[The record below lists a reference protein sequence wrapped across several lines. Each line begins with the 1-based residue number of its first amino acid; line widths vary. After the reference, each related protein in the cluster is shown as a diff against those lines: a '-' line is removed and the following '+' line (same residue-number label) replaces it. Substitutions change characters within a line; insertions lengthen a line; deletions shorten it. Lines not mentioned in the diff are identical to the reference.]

1 MTICLLLFAIAQPQA
16 PAHPAGEWSAAIE
29 DARKL
34 PIEVARYTRYLTLF
48 AVPIEDREPWYTI
61 LTFHLWSI
69 SREAEP
75 PKPRRISATLYAIYL
90 PDFGIEPTTYGRLT
104 FRDPYFHV
112 QLTADGKK
120 PTGDVPSPAP
130 WVGTIAAQDELR
142 KLTYSQSPLLRADW
156 FVVETSIQEGR
167 GTPGKGTGYYD
178 FLQVIDRA
186 SFHKAVGA
194 DPKLAE
200 DLKRRIR
207 AIVKESGVSYF
218 PRQIERMDALG
229 GGYWFTLDTL
239 DEGKGER
246 NPLRR
251 LGTEYKHQAEEHYA
265 IGPAGMPWFLLCDEN
280 GKLQNSAPDKLGPD
294 TTRTGRRKIIDV
306 GASCVRCHKEILR
319 PIDSWISE
327 ALKAPA
333 TAEVDYKQAIETRR
347 LYFRD
352 LAGKLKRDRE
362 AFAERLM
369 ECNGQTPAKNAE
381 TYIRLWDQYSEGRL
395 TLADCARELGCSPRR
410 LAEALLAVQ
419 VQKKLDPVLVD
430 LLQPNGTVRREHWDE
445 AYPIAQTYIGG
456 KP

>member
-1 MTICLLLFAIAQPQA
+1 MCFLLVFVVGQAGPPSPADEWTMAIA
-16 PAHPAGEWSAAIE
+16 

-34 PIEVARYTRYLTLF
+34 PVEVAKYTRYLTLF

-75 PKPRRISATLYAIYL
+75 SKPRRISPTLYAIYL

-104 FRDPYFHV
+104 YRDPYFHV
-112 QLTADGKK
+112 ALTADGKR
-120 PTGDVPSPAP
+120 PINEVPSPAP
-130 WVGTIAAQDELR
+130 WVGTVTAQDELR

-156 FVVETSIQEGR
+156 FVVETSIQDGR
-167 GTPGKGTGYYD
+167 GDAKTGTGYYS
-178 FLQVIDRA
+178 FIGVTDRA
-186 SFHKAVGA
+186 GFQKAVGA
-194 DPKLAE
+194 DPKLADE
-200 DLKRRIR
+200 LKRRIR

-229 GGYWFTLDTL
+229 GGYWFTLDVL
-239 DEGKGER
+239 DEGKGNR
-246 NPLRR
+246 NPLRQLDR
-251 LGTEYKHQAEEHYA
+251 EYKHQAEEHYA
-265 IGPAGMPWFLLCDEN
+265 IGPAGMPWFLLCDQD

-333 TAEVDYKQAIETRR
+333 TAEIDYKQAIETRR

-352 LAGKLKRDRE
+352 LQGKLKRDRE
-362 AFAERLM
+362 AFAERLL
-369 ECNGQTPAKNAE
+369 ECNGLTPAKNSE
-381 TYIRLWDQYSEGRL
+381 LYIRLWDQYSEARL

-410 LAEALLAVQ
+410 LAEVLIVVQ
-419 VQKKLDPVLVD
+419 DQKKLDPVLVD
-430 LLQPNGTVRREHWDE
+430 LLQPKGNVRREMWE
-445 AYPIAQTYIGG
+445 EVYPIAQAYIGG